1 MDDQPRPRTPLS
13 STPAGT
19 PAEHTVGVWAR
30 GLDGVA
36 YGGDY
41 NPEQWPEEV
50 WAEDVR
56 LMREAGVTFATVGV
70 FSWVLVEP
78 REGVFEFGWLDRLVD
93 LLHANGIRVV
103 LGTPTTV
110 PPAWFYRAY
119 PEARVVT
126 RDGVPLGFGSRGMV
140 SPSSPQYREA
150 AVRVTTALAERYG
163 SHPALALWHVHNEYG
178 VPVAEDYSEHALH
191 AFRDWLR
198 ARYGSLDALNARWGT
213 AFWGQRYGDWD
224 EVGLPA
230 AAASVVNPA
239 ERLDFARFSDHQ
251 LRACFVAER
260 DAIRAHSDVP
270 ITTNFMAFACGS
282 TDLWAWGR
290 EVDVVSNDHYLD
302 AADPRNQVTLA
313 QAADLTRSVAQGN
326 PWFLMEHSTSA
337 VNWQPRNVAKQPG
350 ELRRNSLQHVARGAD
365 AVGFFQWRA
374 SRSGA
379 EKFHSAMLPHAGTGS
394 RVWREVVAFGAD
406 LGHLAEVAGS
416 RVEAR
421 VAVLW
426 DQESAWAQGLEWRPS
441 VDVDARE
448 RTDAWYRA
456 LWDDHVTVDFAHP
469 SADLSSYALVVA
481 PASYLLTADD
491 AANLTRYVAAGGTL
505 VVSYF
510 SGIVDENDA
519 VHEGGYGAPLRDAL
533 GLTVEEFAP
542 LRAGDGVR
550 VAWSGAPD
558 DDGAH
563 RELVADTWTDH
574 LALDGA
580 EVVATYVDGPV
591 AGGAAVTRH
600 ALGDGHGWY
609 VSTRLDDDGLRAVL
623 AAAYQDAG
631 LAPRDGLGAGTGRD
645 VEIVERTG
653 DGRLYTF
660 VLNHGTEP
668 ASVPVTGDELLTG
681 STVDGWLKVP
691 AGEVAVVRSPR

>member
-1 MDDQPRPRTPLS
+1 MDDQPAPRTTPS
-13 STPAGT
+13 STATAEAPDGPAGT
-19 PAEHTVGVWAR
+19 VSVWAR
-30 GLDGVA
+30 GLDGIA

-41 NPEQWPEEV
+41 NPEQWPEDV

-70 FSWVLVEP
+70 FSWALVEP
-78 REGVFEFGWLDRLVD
+78 REGQYELGWLDRLVD
-93 LLHANGIRVV
+93 LLHTHGIRVV
-103 LGTPTTV
+103 LGTPTAV
-110 PPAWFYRAY
+110 PPAWFYRAH
-119 PEARVVT
+119 PDARVVT

-140 SPSSPQYREA
+140 SPSAPAYREA
-150 AVRVTTALAERYG
+150 ARRIASVLAERYG
-163 SHPALALWHVHNEYG
+163 AHPALALWHVHNEYG

-198 ARYGSLDALNARWGT
+198 ARYGSLDALNAAWGT
-213 AFWGQRYGDWD
+213 TFWGQRYGEWD

-239 ERLDFARFSDHQ
+239 QRLDFARFSDHQ

-260 DAIRAHSDVP
+260 DAIREHSDVP
-270 ITTNFMAFACGS
+270 VTTNFMAFACGS
-282 TDLWAWGR
+282 TDLWRWGR

-313 QAADLTRSVAQGN
+313 QAADLTRSVAQGR

-379 EKFHSAMLPHAGTGS
+379 EKFHSAMLPHAGTSS
-394 RVWREVVAFGAD
+394 RVWREVVSFGAD
-406 LGHLAEVAGS
+406 LERLGEVHGS
-416 RVEAR
+416 RVRAR

-441 VDVDARE
+441 VDVDAAE
-448 RTDAWYRA
+448 RTAAWYRA
-456 LWDDHVTVDFAHP
+456 LWDDHVTADFAHP

-491 AANLTRYVAAGGTL
+491 AANLTGYVADGGTL

-510 SGIVDENDA
+510 SGVVDEHDA
-519 VHEGGYGAPLRDAL
+519 VHAGGYGAPLRDAL

-542 LRAGDGVR
+542 LRAGDAVR
-550 VAWSGAPD
+550 VSWP
-558 DDGAH
+558 DGAAP

-580 EVVATYVDGPV
+580 EVVATYADGPA
-591 AGGAAVTRH
+591 AGGPAVTRH
-600 ALGDGHGWY
+600 AHGRGHGWY
-609 VSTRLDDDGLRAVL
+609 VSTRLDDDGLRTVL
-623 AAAYQDAG
+623 AAASRDAG
-631 LAPRDGLGAGTGRD
+631 LAPDAPGALGRD
-645 VEIVERTG
+645 VEVVVRSG
-653 DGRLYTF
+653 AGHDYTF

-668 ASVPVTGDELLTG
+668 ASVPATGDELLTG
-681 STVDGWLKVP
+681 TTVDGWLKVP
-691 AGEVAVVRSPR
+691 AGEVAVVRSVH